1 MCGVFGFVARDG
13 KGPELGRLKRIAAA
27 TMARGPHAWGM
38 AWIDSRGR
46 LKCFKQTGRIVDA
59 LGLLAM
65 AADAR
70 MLIGHCRY
78 ATQGAPENNLN
89 NHPHPA
95 DGGWIVHNGTI
106 PDYRGIIE
114 AEELF
119 PVSDCDS
126 EVLGLLIEKG
136 SGSLLGRSIW
146 AARHVRGPL
155 ALLGLWSRPAR
166 LVALKAGNPLCL
178 GVEAKRYYLGSLPD
192 GLPGEVRAF
201 KDGQALEFTASK
213 THVQEFAGSRASRP
227 QREGETWPSSARRGL
242 WA

>member
-89 NHPHPA
+89 
-95 DGGWIVHNGTI
+95 
-106 PDYRGIIE
+106 IE